1 MTKGTRWLLVITAGV
16 MVHLF
21 LAIRTVAERGPY
33 KNMPSFT
40 SGLLPFGQ
48 VNYYAA
54 DSIVFIEW
62 LNLLV
67 LWIVFAV
74 SLLREQTA

>member
-1 MTKGTRWLLVITAGV
+1 MTKRTRILLVITLGL

-21 LAIRTVAERGPY
+21 MAINKVAELSPY
-33 KNMPSFT
+33 KNLATFT
-40 SGLLPFGQ
+40 SGLPPFGQ

-62 LNLLV
+62 LILLV
-67 LWIVFAV
+67 LWIVFAI
-74 SLLREQTA
+74 SLLREQTG